1 MRRSLRGR
9 LLGAVFLAILGF
21 SPRAA
26 SAIEA
31 VAFLSTGSPGEVWGG
46 GLGAALTSTW
56 FKIVMVDAELAR
68 QNYNAADGQLLSFSA
83 AACLAPSFGRF
94 VPYAGFGVGVHR
106 QTLGPLSD
114 NGTLTS
120 LMVGGRLKLGLLVLR
135 AEYRTFELSGNP
147 RVPLEHRISVG
158 AGISF

>member
-1 MRRSLRGR
+1 MRREVKGR
-9 LLGAVFLAILGF
+9 LLAAAVCLFLFLY
-21 SPRAA
+21 PRPAA
-26 SAIEA
+26 AIEA
-31 VAFLSTGSPGEVWGG
+31 VAFLSTGSPGETWGRG
-46 GLGAALTSTW
+46 IGAALTSTW
-56 FKIVMVDAELAR
+56 FKIVMIDAELAR
-68 QNYNAADGQLLSFSA
+68 QTYDGVDGQLLSFSA

-147 RVPLEHRISVG
+147 LVSLEHRISVG